1 MIYEEKIQEE
11 IDYAIEKAKAATKEA
26 SLDSDEAWY
35 YLTATRGRA
44 KEMREACKE
53 AEAKWKA
60 AKIAWK
66 GVRAWE
72 EYLKKVE
79 SL

>member
-11 IDYAIEKAKAATKEA
+11 IDYAIEKAKAAT
-26 SLDSDEAWY
+26 
-35 YLTATRGRA
+35 
-44 KEMREACKE
+44 KE